1 MTPQTPAYLNK
12 RFIAIVFCWLG
23 IGVLCPWNAFIS
35 ARPYFQSRL
44 CGQAASIATDVEL
57 LFSVVYN
64 VASVLSLGVVL
75 LLQYYTTTQAE
86 IVTTMRQS
94 IYAPP
99 TGLVT
104 ALRSSIYAPPVA
116 SGVRR
121 PTSADNNISSSGPTE
136 NEYTWYMVMVP
147 LGLYLAVFVLTTILV
162 LFPGIP
168 PLLFLILTLVGLF
181 VCGVCTSVASAGIV
195 GTAGLFEAEM
205 GVNPYLQ
212 GQAAGGLLIAAAN
225 TVTAIF
231 GSPAAF
237 WRHNCQSLL
246 FASVDD
252 DVNIDMVDASSTA
265 STCSPYSEISWETF
279 TYFFSGCIVLAF
291 CMAGYSCI
299 EQYKR
304 LTRRGSYVPIGGVSD
319 DWMERLRLSDS
330 NLGVELTADL
340 LSKDEEDSYP
350 YGDGSDNDSATYTVI
365 KAVQGPAISLFLTY
379 MVTLALFPV
388 ISSNLS
394 SIDSCKSH
402 NRLQNDLFTP
412 ATFLIFN
419 AGDLLGRVLATDMK
433 IDKISNLSRK
443 LVWTSVA
450 RFLFVPLFLLCY
462 SRTSMYSSY
471 AIPSD
476 VFSLVVQ
483 FMFAVSSGMLTS
495 ICFMH
500 APGLIPG
507 TDEMQQTSSAIL
519 NFSLCLGLLCGSFLS
534 FPLHSI
540 FTEN

>member
-1 MTPQTPAYLNK
+1 MTPQPPPAYLNK
-12 RFIAIVFCWLG
+12 RFIGIVFCWLG
-23 IGVLCPWNAFIS
+23 IGVMCPWNAFIS

-64 VASVLSLGVVL
+64 VASVLSLGVIL

-86 IVTTMRQS
+86 IVTAMRQS

-99 TGLVT
+99 TDLVT
-104 ALRSSIYAPPVA
+104 ALRSSIYAPTFA

-121 PTSADNNISSSGPTE
+121 PTNADNNIGSSSPTE

-168 PLLFLILTLVGLF
+168 PLLFLISTLAGLF

-237 WRHNCQSLL
+237 LAHNCRGLL
-246 FASVDD
+246 FADDISVN
-252 DVNIDMVDASSTA
+252 VDMVDATTA
-265 STCSPYSEISWETF
+265 STCTPYSEISWETF

-291 CMAGYSCI
+291 CMVGYSCI

-304 LTRRGSYVPIGGVSD
+304 LTRRGSYVPIGGISD
-319 DWMERLRLSDS
+319 DWMERLRHSDS
-330 NLGVELTADL
+330 RTGVELTAD

-350 YGDGSDNDSATYTVI
+350 YSDGSDSDSATYTVI

-412 ATFLIFN
+412 VTCLIFN
-419 AGDLLGRVLATDMK
+419 AGDLLGRVLVTDMK

-483 FMFAVSSGMLTS
+483 FLFAVSNGMLTS
-495 ICFMH
+495 VCFTQ

-507 TDEMQQTSSAIL
+507 TDEMQQISSAIL
-519 NFSLCLGLLCGSFLS
+519 NFSLCFGLLCGSFLS